1 MPARLRV
8 CPQEILRPFLLVCE
22 SRNPRL
28 VGSVLGSLQKL
39 LAHGAVSSE
48 GRAAVIAA
56 LQQVERNPDETV
68 RLKML
73 QTALTLLQ
81 DSDHADDQV
90 LHHSVLHLSVES
102 LFICYSNHNHM
113 LQLSLYKMH
122 ETRTPR
128 IDAYLHT

>member
-48 GRAAVIAA
+48 GRAAVLAA

-68 RLKML
+68 RLKLL
-73 QTALTLLQ
+73 QTAPTLVQ
-81 DSDHADDQV
+81 HSDHASYQGPHHV
-90 LHHSVLHLSVES
+90 LLHFSFVS
-102 LFICYSNHNHM
+102 LFVCHSNPKA
-113 LQLSLYKMH
+113 L
-122 ETRTPR
+122 
-128 IDAYLHT
+128 LHTFT